1 MTPTSG
7 LEELEYTPKTNSI
20 KPVGMSGLRI
30 PQSTKAV
37 TKAGGGGTKIRFD
50 VMPTMS
56 SEGKRYADPRQGKKA
71 RKAALKTATTLFSN
85 ERTFLH
91 WIKFG
96 ILLGGLALTLLNFSA
111 ENTNEGIDASLAN
124 RSGKVGKI
132 VGVVLMGI
140 CLMCLV
146 YASSTFHWRHMGVVR
161 STSDNRYFDRI
172 GPTLLT
178 VALLSA
184 YSVNVLLTIQLTSGM
199 DTNYH
204 PAVFYNTQQDE
215 APPMAPAV
223 SPVP

>member
-1 MTPTSG
+1 
-7 LEELEYTPKTNSI
+7 
-20 KPVGMSGLRI
+20 
-30 PQSTKAV
+30 
-37 TKAGGGGTKIRFD
+37 
-50 VMPTMS
+50 MPTMS

-132 VGVVLMGI
+132 VGV
-140 CLMCLV
+140 
-146 YASSTFHWRHMGVVR
+146 
-161 STSDNRYFDRI
+161 
-172 GPTLLT
+172 
-178 VALLSA
+178 
-184 YSVNVLLTIQLTSGM
+184 
-199 DTNYH
+199 
-204 PAVFYNTQQDE
+204 DE

-223 SPVP
+223 SPVPGFSPPVFDTPPLLPGSTILVDNNGHEDDYKVKTDVYTDYTVPPPPSRSSVDQVDTLSPVAVAESALSTESLDQEPEIYGW